1 MSRFTLG
8 VLLVAMWVLLWDT
21 VTLANIVAGALI
33 VVLLYVV
40 FPSERVVRP
49 QARFHP
55 IALGRL
61 ILYMTWQ
68 MVASNVLLA
77 REIITPRSRV
87 RSSIIEVPLRTSSRS
102 MIALV
107 GNLLALTPGTM
118 TVSASAEP
126 PMLRLHVMLLHDPDE
141 IVASVGVLE
150 QRCVRALGT
159 DEVIDEF
166 ERAIAG
172 GAGS

>member
-1 MSRFTLG
+1 VSRFTLG

-21 VTLANIVAGALI
+21 VTLANVVVGALV
-33 VVLLYVV
+33 VVLLYLV

-61 ILYMTWQ
+61 ILYMAWQ
-68 MVASNVLLA
+68 MVVSNVLLA
-77 REIITPRSRV
+77 REIVSPRSRV
-87 RSSIIEVPLRTSSRS
+87 RSSIIEVPMRTSSRS

-118 TVSASAEP
+118 TVAASADP
-126 PMLRLHVMLLHDPDE
+126 PMLRLHVMLLHESDE

-150 QRCVRALGT
+150 RRCVCALGS
-159 DEVIDEF
+159 DQVIDEF
-166 ERAIAG
+166 ERAASEG
-172 GAGS
+172 EGS